1 MHRTFV
7 PGPLLLRSGADA
19 RPLAGEYGFH
29 WNLCCHWLKG
39 LLRRPVAV
47 IRQDPGIH
55 YNDVM
60 MSTMASQMTSL
71 VIVYSTVY
79 SRSRSKKISKL
90 RVTDLCAGNSPV
102 TGEFPAQTASNAEV
116 FPFDDVIMTCASLH
130 IHTCTTSLR
139 WRHNDHDSVS
149 NHQPHGCLLSRLFGR
164 TSKKHQS
171 SASLAFVRRIHR
183 DRWIP
188 RTKGQLRG
196 KCFHLMTSSCYALVI
211 GHISIYIYISVMGH
225 DFICCC

>member
-130 IHTCTTSLR
+130 IHTSTTSLR
-139 WRHNDHDSVS
+139 WRHNDPIASQITSLTVVYSVVYS
-149 NHQPHGCLLSRLFGR
+149 GAHQRNIKAPRHWPLCGEFTGTGEFPAQRASYAENVSIWWRHHVMRLL
-164 TSKKHQS
+164 
-171 SASLAFVRRIHR
+171 
-183 DRWIP
+183 
-188 RTKGQLRG
+188 
-196 KCFHLMTSSCYALVI
+196 
-211 GHISIYIYISVMGH
+211 
-225 DFICCC
+225 